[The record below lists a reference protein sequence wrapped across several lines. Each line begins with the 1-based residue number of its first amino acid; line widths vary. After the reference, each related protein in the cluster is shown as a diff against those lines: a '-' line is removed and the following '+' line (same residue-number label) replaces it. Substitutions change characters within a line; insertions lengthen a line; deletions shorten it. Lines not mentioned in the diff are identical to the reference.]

1 MSFSQILRP
10 YASQVPVNN
19 PAGYRRFYTILST
32 KCPRHHVFQTSLSPV
47 PSSRPYSVQ
56 LPKGIKD
63 PAAEAESQTSAAR
76 SRATDTRIQKL
87 RDLNALQYPRL
98 KHAQGP
104 TQLTVPRFRESYFNS
119 SIKDDEEVLL
129 YGRILSVRRMS
140 SKLVFITIEH
150 EFQTVQVM
158 FAFGNLPEVPVEQYK
173 ETLRALL
180 RGDSISVTGTATVT
194 PAGELTLRANQ
205 LPTLLSPSL
214 APIPTRLV
222 NEETMALNRHL
233 DLLVNPHSQQLLRFR
248 SEMIWWLR
256 SFFAQE
262 DFIEVQTPI
271 LADYAGGASAR
282 PFVTSATEFP
292 SKQLAM
298 RIAPELWL
306 KRLVVGGF
314 DKIFEIG
321 TAFRNEGLDGTHNAE
336 FTMCEFYSTYT
347 TLPDLMEFTTRLISK
362 LAEFAHEVKAKK
374 YATLQPP
381 ELQYF
386 SKRLG
391 ANQPHLSAGET
402 RLSALERLEALANG
416 TDGTDL
422 EGGTDSKANMAVKAG
437 TVIDP
442 SSPFRTVEFLPALEE
457 VLGVKFPDLSASD
470 ALEQVSHMISTR
482 TEYVVPPNITL
493 NKLLDNLAGTYL
505 EKDSHEMPI
514 FIINHPACMSP
525 LAKSFTCPQTGQL
538 VSARAELFIHG
549 REIANFYEEE
559 NDPAEQRRKF
569 ELQVAAKSG
578 DLSGEEGQAVVDES
592 YIQALEHGLPPTG
605 GWGCG
610 IDRLVMLFSGAA
622 RINDTLTFGN
632 LRNVV
637 SATEV
642 ARRSG

>member
-10 YASQVPVNN
+10 YASKVPVTTNT
-19 PAGYRRFYTILST
+19 AGYRRLYSILSA
-32 KCPRHHVFQTSLSPV
+32 KCPGHHASRAYSSLAS
-47 PSSRPYSVQ
+47 SSRPYSTKS
-56 LPKGIKD
+56 PKDIKD

-76 SRATDTRIQKL
+76 SRDTDARIQKL
-87 RDLNALQYPRL
+87 RDLNALHYPRL
-98 KHAQGP
+98 VHSQGP
-104 TQLTVPRFRESYFNS
+104 TQLTVPRFRESYFDS
-119 SIKDDEEVLL
+119 SLKEDEEVLL
-129 YGRILSVRRMS
+129 YGRVLSVRRMS

-180 RGDSISVTGTATVT
+180 RGDSVSVIGTAMVT
-194 PAGELTLRANQ
+194 PAGELTLRANR
-205 LPTLLSPSL
+205 LPTLLSPGL
-214 APIPTRLV
+214 APIPAKLV
-222 NEETMALNRHL
+222 NEETKALNRHL

-256 SFFAQE
+256 SFFVE
-262 DFIEVQTPI
+262 KGFLEVQTPI

-282 PFVTSATEFP
+282 PFLTSANEFQG
-292 SKQLAM
+292 KQLAM

-321 TAFRNEGLDGTHNAE
+321 TAFRNEGLDGTHNVE

-347 TLPDLMEFTTRLISK
+347 TLPDLMMFTTRLIRE
-362 LAEFAHEVKAKK
+362 LAEYTHVIKEKK

-386 SKRLG
+386 NRGLTSDGPGSSGYKQEEAAVISSNFEAFENLSG
-391 ANQPHLSAGET
+391 AEKDVPAREEILVNGTAAAASSHFK
-402 RLSALERLEALANG
+402 ALEF
-416 TDGTDL
+416 
-422 EGGTDSKANMAVKAG
+422 
-437 TVIDP
+437 I
-442 SSPFRTVEFLPALEE
+442 PALEE
-457 VLGVKFPDLSASD
+457 ALDVKLPDLSAPD
-470 ALEQVSHMISTR
+470 ALSQLSDMISTR
-482 TEYVVPPNITL
+482 TDYVVSPNITL

-505 EKDSHEMPI
+505 EKGSHEMPI
-514 FIINHPACMSP
+514 FITHHPACMSP
-525 LAKSFTCPQTGQL
+525 LAKCFTCPRTGQL

-549 REIANFYEEE
+549 REITNFYEEE

-569 ELQVAAKSG
+569 ELQVASRSG
-578 DLSGEEGQAVVDES
+578 DLLGEEGQAIIDES

-610 IDRLVMLFSGAA
+610 IDRLIMLFSGAS

-642 ARRSG
+642 VRRSG

>member
-10 YASQVPVNN
+10 YASQVPATNT
-19 PAGYRRFYTILST
+19 AGYRRFYTILST
-32 KCPRHHVFQTSLSPV
+32 KCPPSSCPQTPFSLV
-47 PSSRPYSVQ
+47 PTSRPYSVQ
-56 LPKGIKD
+56 LPKDIKD
-63 PAAEAESQTSAAR
+63 PTAEAESQTSAAR

-87 RDLNALQYPRL
+87 RDLNALHYPRL
-98 KHAQGP
+98 EHAQAP
-104 TQLTVPRFRESYFNS
+104 TKLTVPRFREAYFNS

-129 YGRILSVRRMS
+129 YGRVLSVRRMS

-180 RGDSISVTGTATVT
+180 RGDSVSVTGTATVT

-214 APIPTRLV
+214 APIPTKLV
-222 NEETMALNRHL
+222 NEETMALNRPL

-248 SEMIWWLR
+248 SEMIWRLR
-256 SFFAQE
+256 SFFVQK
-262 DFIEVQTPI
+262 DFLEVQTPI
-271 LADYAGGASAR
+271 LADYAGGATAR
-282 PFVTSATEFP
+282 PFLTSATEFP

-347 TLPDLMEFTTRLISK
+347 TLPDLMEFTTRLISE

-391 ANQPHLSAGET
+391 TDQPRLSADEHS
-402 RLSALERLEALANG
+402 LSALERLEAQANG
-416 TDGTDL
+416 TDRTDR
-422 EGGTDSKANMAVKAG
+422 KASTAVNAD

-442 SSPFRTVEFLPALEE
+442 SSPFRAVEFLPALEE
-457 VLGVKFPDLSASD
+457 ALGVKFPDLSAPD
-470 ALEQVSHMISTR
+470 ALERVSDMISTR
-482 TEYVVPPNITL
+482 TEYEVPPNVTL

-505 EKDSHEMPI
+505 EQDSHEMPI

-525 LAKSFTCPQTGQL
+525 LAKSFTCPRTGQL

-549 REIANFYEEE
+549 REITNFYEEE

-569 ELQVAAKSG
+569 ELQVAAKNG
-578 DLSGEEGQAVVDES
+578 DLSG
-592 YIQALEHGLPPTG
+592 G
-605 GWGCG
+605 G
-610 IDRLVMLFSGAA
+610 GA
-622 RINDTLTFGN
+622 GG
-632 LRNVV
+632 
-637 SATEV
+637 
-642 ARRSG
+642 RR

>member
-10 YASQVPVNN
+10 YTSQVPVTNT
-19 PAGYRRFYTILST
+19 AGYRRFYTILST
-32 KCPRHHVFQTSLSPV
+32 KCPRHHASRGALSLV
-47 PSSRPYSVQ
+47 PFCRPYSIQ
-56 LPKGIKD
+56 LPKDIKD
-63 PAAEAESQTSAAR
+63 PAAEAEAQTPAAR

-87 RDLNALQYPRL
+87 KDLNALRYPRL
-98 KHAQGP
+98 DHVKGP
-104 TQLTVPRFRESYFNS
+104 TKLTVLRFREWYANARL
-119 SIKDDEEVLL
+119 KDDEEVLL

-158 FAFGNLPEVPVEQYK
+158 FAFGNIPEVPVEQYK

-180 RGDSISVTGTATVT
+180 RGDSVSVVGTATMT
-194 PAGELTLRANQ
+194 PAGELTLKANR
-205 LPTLLSPSL
+205 LPSLLSPSL
-214 APIPTRLV
+214 APIPTKLV

-256 SFFAQE
+256 SFFVGK
-262 DFIEVQTPI
+262 DFLEVQTPI

-282 PFVTSATEFP
+282 PFLTSATEFP

-314 DKIFEIG
+314 DRIFEIG

-336 FTMCEFYSTYT
+336 FTMCEFYSTYM
-347 TLPDLMEFTTRLISK
+347 TLDDLMVFTTRLISE
-362 LAEFAHEVKAKK
+362 LAKFTHDVKAKK

-386 SKRLG
+386 RK
-391 ANQPHLSAGET
+391 NQYSPAKQSASEQ
-402 RLSALERLEALANG
+402 LEAPAE
-416 TDGTDL
+416 DGR
-422 EGGTDSKANMAVKAG
+422 EAAGGAGDADVPMAKPRHFKAL
-437 TVIDP
+437 
-442 SSPFRTVEFLPALEE
+442 EFLPALEE
-457 VLGVKFPDLSASD
+457 ALGVKFPDLSAPD
-470 ALEQVSHMISTR
+470 ALDQVSDMISTR
-482 TEYVVPPNITL
+482 TDYAVPPKITL
-493 NKLLDNLAGTYL
+493 NKLLDNLAGAYL
-505 EKDSHEMPI
+505 EKHSHEMPI

-525 LAKSFTCPQTGQL
+525 LAKSFICPQTGQL

-559 NDPAEQRRKF
+559 NDPAEQRRKL
-569 ELQVAAKSG
+569 ELQVASRGG
-578 DLSGEEGQAVVDES
+578 DQLGEEGQAVVDES

-632 LRNVV
+632 MRNVV

-642 ARRSG
+642 SRRSN

>member
-10 YASQVPVNN
+10 YTSQVPVTNA
-19 PAGYRRFYTILST
+19 AGYRRFYTILSA
-32 KCPRHHVFQTSLSPV
+32 KCPRHHVSRAHLSLVSP
-47 PSSRPYSVQ
+47 SRPYSTQ
-56 LPKGIKD
+56 LPKDIKD
-63 PAAEAESQTSAAR
+63 PAAEAEAQTPAAR
-76 SRATDTRIQKL
+76 SKATDTRIQKL
-87 RDLNALQYPRL
+87 KDLNALRYPRL
-98 KHAQGP
+98 DHVKGP
-104 TQLTVPRFRESYFNS
+104 KKMSVPLFREWYLNARL
-119 SIKDDEEVLL
+119 KDDEEVLL
-129 YGRILSVRRMS
+129 YGRVLSVRRMS

-158 FAFGNLPEVPVEQYK
+158 FAFGNIPEAPVEQYK

-180 RGDSISVTGTATVT
+180 RGDSVSVIGTATMT
-194 PAGELTLRANQ
+194 PAGELTLKANR
-205 LPTLLSPSL
+205 LPSLLSPSL
-214 APIPTRLV
+214 APIPTKLV
-222 NEETMALNRHL
+222 NEETMALHRHL
-233 DLLVNPHSQQLLRFR
+233 DLLVNPQSQQILRFR
-248 SEMIWWLR
+248 SEMIWCLR
-256 SFFAQE
+256 SFLVDMGFL
-262 DFIEVQTPI
+262 EVQTPI

-282 PFVTSATEFP
+282 PFLTSATEFP

-336 FTMCEFYSTYT
+336 FTMCEFYSTYM
-347 TLPDLMEFTTRLISK
+347 TLNDLMIFTTRIINK
-362 LAEFAHEVKAKK
+362 LARFTHKVKAEK
-374 YATLQPP
+374 YASLQPP
-381 ELQYF
+381 ELEYF
-386 SKRLG
+386 RQKESRSEK
-391 ANQPHLSAGET
+391 LSA
-402 RLSALERLEALANG
+402 SKKLEALAE
-416 TDGTDL
+416 DGTEAASDAAVPVVKPRHF
-422 EGGTDSKANMAVKAG
+422 KAL
-437 TVIDP
+437 
-442 SSPFRTVEFLPALEE
+442 EFLPALEE
-457 VLGVKFPDLSASD
+457 VLGVKFPDLSAPD
-470 ALEQVSHMISTR
+470 ALNQVSDMISTR
-482 TEYVVPPNITL
+482 TDYVVPPKITL
-493 NKLLDNLAGTYL
+493 NKLLDDLAGAYL
-505 EKDSHEMPI
+505 EKHSHEMPI

-569 ELQVAAKSG
+569 ELQVASRGG
-578 DLSGEEGQAVVDES
+578 DHLGEEGQAVVDES

-632 LRNVV
+632 MRNVV

-642 ARRSG
+642 SRRSD

>member
-10 YASQVPVNN
+10 YASQVPVTNT
-19 PAGYRRFYTILST
+19 AGYRRFYTILST
-32 KCPRHHVFQTSLSPV
+32 KCPRHHTSQTSPSLV
-47 PSSRPYSVQ
+47 PSSRPYTTK
-56 LPKGIKD
+56 LPKDIKD
-63 PAAEAESQTSAAR
+63 TATEAESQSSGAR

-87 RDLNALQYPRL
+87 RDLNALHYPRL
-98 KHAQGP
+98 DHAQGP
-104 TQLTVPRFRESYFNS
+104 TQLTVPHFRKAYFNAS
-119 SIKDDEEVLL
+119 LRDDEEVLL
-129 YGRILSVRRMS
+129 YGRILSIRRMS

-173 ETLRALL
+173 EALRALL
-180 RGDSISVTGTATVT
+180 RGDSVSVTGTATVT
-194 PAGELTLRANQ
+194 PAGELTLRANK

-214 APIPTRLV
+214 APIPTKLV

-248 SEMIWWLR
+248 AEMIWWLR
-256 SFFAQE
+256 TFFVRKH
-262 DFIEVQTPI
+262 FLEVQTPI
-271 LADYAGGASAR
+271 LADYAGGAIAR
-282 PFVTSATEFP
+282 PFLTSATEFP

-314 DKIFEIG
+314 DKVFEIG

-347 TLPDLMEFTTRLISK
+347 TLPDLMRFTTRLIRE
-362 LAEFAHEVKAKK
+362 LAEFTHKLKARK

-386 SKRLG
+386 SEGLG
-391 ANQPHLSAGET
+391 PDEPQPLMDGEEATAG
-402 RLSALERLEALANG
+402 G
-416 TDGTDL
+416 TDGTAV
-422 EGGTDSKANMAVKAG
+422 DSSHFKAL
-437 TVIDP
+437 
-442 SSPFRTVEFLPALEE
+442 EFLPALEE
-457 VLGVKFPDLSASD
+457 VLGVKFPDLSAPD
-470 ALEQVSHMISTR
+470 ALEQVSDMISTH

-505 EKDSHEMPI
+505 EKVSHEMPLY
-514 FIINHPACMSP
+514 IINHPACMSP

-569 ELQVAAKSG
+569 ELQVASRSG
-578 DLSGEEGQAVVDES
+578 DLLGEEGQAVVDES

-622 RINDTLTFGN
+622 RISDTLTFGN

-637 SATEV
+637 SATAV

>member
-10 YASQVPVNN
+10 YTSQVPVTNT
-19 PAGYRRFYTILST
+19 AGYRRFYTILST
-32 KCPRHHVFQTSLSPV
+32 KCPRHHASRAPFRLV
-47 PSSRPYSVQ
+47 PSSRPYSIQ
-56 LPKGIKD
+56 LPKDKKD
-63 PAAEAESQTSAAR
+63 PAAEAEAQTSAAR

-98 KHAQGP
+98 DHVKGP
-104 TQLTVPRFRESYFNS
+104 SKLTVHRFREWYANGRL
-119 SIKDDEEVLL
+119 KDDEEVLL

-158 FAFGNLPEVPVEQYK
+158 FAFGNIPEVPVEQYK
-173 ETLRALL
+173 EALRALL
-180 RGDSISVTGTATVT
+180 RGDSVSVIGTATMT
-194 PAGELTLRANQ
+194 PAGELTLKANR
-205 LPTLLSPSL
+205 LPSLLSPSL
-214 APIPTRLV
+214 APIPIKLV

-233 DLLVNPHSQQLLRFR
+233 DLLVNPRSQQLLRFR

-256 SFFAQE
+256 SFFVE
-262 DFIEVQTPI
+262 KGFLEVQTPI

-282 PFVTSATEFP
+282 PFLTSATEFP

-314 DKIFEIG
+314 DRIFEIG

-336 FTMCEFYSTYT
+336 FTMCEFYSTYM
-347 TLPDLMEFTTRLISK
+347 TLDDLMVFTTRLISE
-362 LAEFAHEVKAKK
+362 LAKFTHRLKEKK
-374 YATLQPP
+374 YTKLQPP
-381 ELQYF
+381 KLQYF
-386 SKRLG
+386 RRNKYG
-391 ANQPHLSAGET
+391 PANQSALKHLEASAEEGSDVAGDADDAGEAGDADVPMVKQ
-402 RLSALERLEALANG
+402 RHFKAL
-416 TDGTDL
+416 
-422 EGGTDSKANMAVKAG
+422 
-437 TVIDP
+437 
-442 SSPFRTVEFLPALEE
+442 EFLPALEE
-457 VLGVKFPDLSASD
+457 ALGVKFPDLSSPD
-470 ALEQVSHMISTR
+470 ALSQVSHMISTQ
-482 TEYVVPPNITL
+482 TDYVVPPKITL
-493 NKLLDNLAGTYL
+493 NRLLDNLAGAYL
-505 EKDSHEMPI
+505 EKHSHKMPI

-569 ELQVAAKSG
+569 ELQVASRDG
-578 DLSGEEGQAVVDES
+578 DQLGEEGQAVVDES

-632 LRNVV
+632 MRNVV

-642 ARRSG
+642 SRRTS

>member
-10 YASQVPVNN
+10 YASKVPATNT
-19 PAGYRRFYTILST
+19 AGYRRFYSILSA
-32 KCPRHHVFQTSLSPV
+32 KCSHHYASRAYDSLV
-47 PSSRPYSVQ
+47 PSSRPYSTKS
-56 LPKGIKD
+56 PKDIKD
-63 PAAEAESQTSAAR
+63 AAAEAESQTSAAR

-87 RDLNALQYPRL
+87 KDLNALHYPRL
-98 KHAQGP
+98 VHSQGP
-104 TQLTVPRFRESYFNS
+104 TQLTVPHFRESYFNS
-119 SIKDDEEVLL
+119 SLKEDEEVLL
-129 YGRILSVRRMS
+129 YGRVLSVRRMS

-180 RGDSISVTGTATVT
+180 RGDSVSVIGTATMT

-214 APIPTRLV
+214 APIPTKLV

-256 SFFAQE
+256 GFFVQK
-262 DFIEVQTPI
+262 DFLEVQTPV

-282 PFVTSATEFP
+282 PFLTSATEFP

-306 KRLVVGGF
+306 KRLIVGGF

-347 TLPDLMEFTTRLISK
+347 TLPDLMVFTTRLIK
-362 LAEFAHEVKAKK
+362 ELAEYTHNIKEKK

-386 SKRLG
+386 SKGLVGSPGDEQEG
-391 ANQPHLSAGET
+391 APAKGTAAASSHFK
-402 RLSALERLEALANG
+402 ALEF
-416 TDGTDL
+416 
-422 EGGTDSKANMAVKAG
+422 
-437 TVIDP
+437 I
-442 SSPFRTVEFLPALEE
+442 PALEA
-457 VLGVKFPDLSASD
+457 VLDVKFPDLSAPD
-470 ALEQVSHMISTR
+470 ALDRLSDMISTR
-482 TEYVVPPNITL
+482 TDYVVPPNITL

-505 EKDSHEMPI
+505 EKGSHEMPI
-514 FIINHPACMSP
+514 FIIHHPACMSP
-525 LAKSFTCPQTGQL
+525 LAKCFTCPRSGQL

-569 ELQVAAKSG
+569 ELQVASRSG
-578 DLSGEEGQAVVDES
+578 DLLGEEGQAVVDES

-622 RINDTLTFGN
+622 RINDTLAFGN